1 MMQGDTGGPPD
12 FLNCYTLQMK
22 LSNVFVID
30 DNEIDLLISEKIIE
44 HVSPDIRLHHYLDAK
59 AALSALNELLV
70 KDKANFPQLIF
81 LDLFMPEMDGWQFLD
96 SYQRLVKD
104 KQVNCLIYI
113 KTNSDDIDHW
123 VQARDNQLVENLL
136 TKPFS
141 HKEYVYILKKHFT

>member
-1 MMQGDTGGPPD
+1 
-12 FLNCYTLQMK
+12 
-22 LSNVFVID
+22 
-30 DNEIDLLISEKIIE
+30 
-44 HVSPDIRLHHYLDAK
+44 LDAK